1 MLARE
6 VLRLRGTLASREAE
20 WDVMVDLYFY
30 RDPEAEENKDAS
42 GVEEGKVPG
51 ADDVG
56 AQAVEQGFGGNAEWE
71 VPGNAPGA
79 GAFSAPTATG
89 GAQPGSSWEADGAD
103 WAASSAP
110 VQTGNDGWN
119 AETNKNADVQW

>member
-6 VLRLRGTLASREAE
+6 VLRLRGTLANRETE

-42 GVEEGKVPG
+42 GVEEGKLPG

-56 AQAVEQGFGGNAEWE
+56 AQAIDQGFGGNTEWE
-71 VPGNAPGA
+71 VPGGAPAGA
-79 GAFSAPTATG
+79 AAFSAATNS
-89 GAQPGSSWEADGAD
+89 GAQPGSSWEAEGAD

-110 VQTGNDGWN
+110 VQTGNAGWN
-119 AETNKNADVQW
+119 AETKKEGEVSW